1 MTLIEGDYKIICFDF
16 REREVYKVMLD
27 FAKRVKKLEP
37 SATLAISQKAKEL
50 KAQGIDVI
58 SLAAGEP
65 DWSPPEEMKDAS
77 INAIR
82 DGNAH
87 YTENSGMKAL
97 KSLIV
102 EKLKKE
108 NEISVS
114 EKNIIVTTGAK
125 YGLYL
130 AIQALVDEGDEVIVF
145 APYWVSY
152 IEQIKLAGGIPKII
166 NTSEEDGFQID
177 IENIGKFIT
186 SRVKGIILNY
196 PSNPTGVSFSVEE
209 LKAILDIAQK
219 KNLFVI
225 SDEIYEYFN
234 YEGKHTS
241 IASLSTKYP
250 ENVIIIN
257 GFSKAYSIPG
267 WRVGYV
273 VADENVVKKLDDIQS
288 HSTSNPNNIAQF
300 ACMEGLKSCDYFV
313 KKMVGEYKERRD
325 YLVDALNSIHGIR
338 CFKPAG
344 AFYLFPNIQYYLGK
358 EIAGKVPNTSQ
369 EFCEILL
376 EKANISTV
384 PGSAFGMEG
393 YIRLS
398 YTESL
403 PRLQEAIKRLKSIL
417 DA

>member
-1 MTLIEGDYKIICFDF
+1 
-16 REREVYKVMLD
+16 MLD

-37 SATLAISQKAKEL
+37 SATLTISQKSKEL

-65 DWSPPEEMKDAS
+65 DWNPPEEMKDAS

-102 EKLKKE
+102 EKLKKD
-108 NEISVS
+108 NGLDLS
-114 EKNIIVTTGAK
+114 EKNILVTTGAK

-130 AIQALVDEGDEVIVF
+130 TMQALVDEGDEVIVF

-152 IEQIKLAGGIPKII
+152 IEQIKLAGGFPKIV
-166 NTSEEDGFQID
+166 NTLEEDGFHID
-177 IENIGKFIT
+177 IESLEKQIN

-196 PSNPTGVSFSVEE
+196 PSNPTGVTFSVDE
-209 LKAILDIAQK
+209 LKSILTIAEK
-219 KNLFVI
+219 KNLFII
-225 SDEIYEYFN
+225 SDEIYEYFI

-241 IASLSTKYP
+241 IASLGTKFSD
-250 ENVIIIN
+250 NVILIN

-273 VADENVVKKLDDIQS
+273 VANEEVIKKLDEIQS

-300 ACMEGLKSCDYFV
+300 ACIEGLKSCDYFV
-313 KKMVGEYKERRD
+313 KKMVLEYKERRD
-325 YLVDALNSIHGIR
+325 YMVEALNSIHGIR
-338 CFKPAG
+338 CFKPEG

-358 EIAGKVPNTSQ
+358 EIAGRVPNNSQ
-369 EFCEILL
+369 EFCEIIL
-376 EKANISTV
+376 EKANIAAV

-398 YTESL
+398 YTQPLS
-403 PRLQEAIKRLKSIL
+403 RLGEAIKRLKAIL
-417 DA
+417 DV

>member
-1 MTLIEGDYKIICFDF
+1 MI
-16 REREVYKVMLD
+16 D
-27 FAKRVKKLEP
+27 FARRVKKLEP

-50 KAQGIDVI
+50 KAQGFDVI
-58 SLAAGEP
+58 SLSAGEP
-65 DWSPPEEMKDAS
+65 DWNPPDEMKDAS

-102 EKLKKE
+102 EKLKNE
-108 NEISVS
+108 NGIIVN
-114 EKNIIVTTGAK
+114 EKNIIVVSGAK

-130 AIQALVDEGDEVIVF
+130 TMQALVDEGDEVIVF

-152 IEQIKLAGGIPKII
+152 IEQIKLAGGVPKVI
-166 NTSEEDGFQID
+166 NTAEEDGFQID
-177 IENIGKFIT
+177 IELLEKNIN
-186 SRVKGIILNY
+186 SRVKGIVLNY
-196 PSNPTGVSFSVEE
+196 PSNPTGVTFSLEE
-209 LKAILDIAQK
+209 LKAILDIAEK

-234 YEGKHTS
+234 YEGKHVS
-241 IASLSTKYP
+241 IASLASKYP
-250 ENVIIIN
+250 SNVILIN

-273 VADENVVKKLDDIQS
+273 VATEEIVKKLDEIQS

-300 ACMEGLKSCDYFV
+300 ACIEGLKSCGYFV
-313 KKMVGEYKERRD
+313 KKMVAEYKERRD
-325 YLVDALNSIHGIR
+325 YMVEALNSIHGIR
-338 CFKPAG
+338 CIKPEG

-358 EIAGKVPNTSQ
+358 EVAGKVPNNSE
-369 EFCEILL
+369 EFCEIIL
-376 EKANISTV
+376 EKANIAAV
-384 PGSAFGMEG
+384 PGSAFGMDG

-398 YTESL
+398 YTQPL

>member
-1 MTLIEGDYKIICFDF
+1 
-16 REREVYKVMLD
+16 MLD

-37 SATLAISQKAKEL
+37 SATLAISQKSKEL
-50 KAQGIDVI
+50 KASGIDVI

-65 DWSPPEEMKDAS
+65 DWNPPEEMKDAS

-87 YTENSGMKAL
+87 YTENSGMKTL

-102 EKLKKE
+102 EKLKKD
-108 NEISVS
+108 NDITVT
-114 EKNIIVTTGAK
+114 EKNILITTGAK

-130 AIQALVDEGDEVIVF
+130 TMQALVDEGDEVIVF

-166 NTSEEDGFQID
+166 ITSEEEGFQID
-177 IENIGKFIT
+177 VENLENQIS

-196 PSNPTGVSFSVEE
+196 PSNPTGVSFSPEE
-209 LKAILDIAQK
+209 LKSILNLAER
-219 KNLFVI
+219 KNLFII

-241 IASLSTKYP
+241 IAALNSKFS
-250 ENVIIIN
+250 ENVILIN
-257 GFSKAYSIPG
+257 GFSKSYSIPG

-273 VADENVVKKLDDIQS
+273 VASEEIIKKLDEIQS

-300 ACMEGLKSCDYFV
+300 ACIEALKSCDYFV
-313 KKMVGEYKERRD
+313 KKMVAEYKERRD
-325 YLVDALNSIHGIR
+325 YMVDALNSIHGIR
-338 CFKPAG
+338 CLKPEG

-358 EIAGKVPNTSQ
+358 EIAGKVPNNSQ
-369 EFCEILL
+369 EFCEIIL
-376 EKANISTV
+376 EKANIAMV
-384 PGSAFGMEG
+384 PGSAFGMDG
-393 YIRLS
+393 YVRLS
-398 YTESL
+398 YTQPLS
-403 PRLQEAIKRLKSIL
+403 RLQEAIKRLKSIL
-417 DA
+417 DV